1 MRILLTALSLLLLL
15 PALPASVS
23 AGEAG
28 GKTSLGTDQEKPT
41 RYYRY
46 RKIRRIRRYP
56 ARARPVRQPRRR
68 AYVAPRSSIYLG
80 VGILGDF
87 NVETD
92 NELTQ
97 IMRSGG
103 GFDLFLGL
111 RFNRFFALEFGY
123 VGTIHSTGDEIS
135 MAASGNAYERG
146 MLHGV
151 ALDAK
156 IFFIPKSRRIEP
168 FLQVGGGGYSF
179 VREGFSDPELGGG
192 GFHLGGGV
200 DIRFNRSIA
209 LGTRILYKGLYL
221 DNSTPWYPATD
232 SAFFSQFTLG
242 ANLQLHF

>member
-1 MRILLTALSLLLLL
+1 MRTLLTALSFLLLL
-15 PALPASVS
+15 PALTATAS

-28 GKTSLGTDQEKPT
+28 AKTSLGTDQDQPT

-56 ARARPVRQPRRR
+56 PPSRPVRHPRR
-68 AYVAPRSSIYLG
+68 ASVDPRSSIYLG
-80 VGILGDF
+80 VGVLGDF

-92 NELTQ
+92 NELTR

-103 GFDLFLGL
+103 GFDIFLGL

-156 IFFIPKSRRIEP
+156 IFLIPRSRRIEP

-179 VREGFSDPELGGG
+179 VCEGFSDPELGGG

-221 DNSTPWYPATD
+221 DNSTAYYSSTD
-232 SAFFSQFTLG
+232 AAFFSQFTLG

>member
-1 MRILLTALSLLLLL
+1 MRTLLTALSFLLLL
-15 PALPASVS
+15 PALPATVQ

-28 GKTSLGTDQEKPT
+28 AKTSLGTDQDQPT

-56 ARARPVRQPRRR
+56 PRSRPVRHPRR
-68 AYVAPRSSIYLG
+68 ASVDPRSSIYLG
-80 VGILGDF
+80 VGVLGDF

-97 IMRSGG
+97 IIRSGG
-103 GFDLFLGL
+103 GFDIFLGL
-111 RFNRFFALEFGY
+111 RFNHFFALEFGY
-123 VGTIHSTGDEIS
+123 VGTIHSTGDFVQTVDN
-135 MAASGNAYERG
+135 GAYDRG

-156 IFFIPKSRRIEP
+156 IFLIPSSRRIEP
-168 FLQVGGGGYSF
+168 FIQVGGGGYSF
-179 VREGFSDPELGGG
+179 VREGFSEPELGGG

-200 DIRFNRSIA
+200 DIRFNRSVA

-232 SAFFSQFTLG
+232 AAFFNQVTLG

>member
-1 MRILLTALSLLLLL
+1 MRTVLTALSFLLLL
-15 PALPASVS
+15 PALPATAW

-28 GKTSLGTDQEKPT
+28 AKTSLGTDQDQPT

-56 ARARPVRQPRRR
+56 PRSRPVRHPRR
-68 AYVAPRSSIYLG
+68 ASVDPRSSIYLG
-80 VGILGDF
+80 VGVLGDY

-92 NELTQ
+92 NELTR

-103 GFDLFLGL
+103 GFDIFLGL
-111 RFNRFFALEFGY
+111 RFNRFLALEFGY
-123 VGTIHSTGDEIS
+123 VGTIHSTGDFGEPV
-135 MAASGNAYERG
+135 GNEAYERG
-146 MLHGV
+146 MLHGF

-156 IFFIPKSRRIEP
+156 IFLIPRSRRIEP

-179 VREGFSDPELGGG
+179 VREGFSEPELGGG

-232 SAFFSQFTLG
+232 GALFSQLTLG